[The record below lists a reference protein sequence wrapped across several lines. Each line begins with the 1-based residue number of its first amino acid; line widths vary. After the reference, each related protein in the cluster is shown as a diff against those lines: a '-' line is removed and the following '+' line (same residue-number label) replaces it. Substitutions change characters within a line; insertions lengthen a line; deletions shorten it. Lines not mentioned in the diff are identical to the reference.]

1 MCGVLALHHFVLFHG
16 LKNERS
22 IHYTSVL
29 SLFHRAL
36 VSFHGFSV
44 FVTTH
49 GFKRA
54 SLEFDSSQDPGDSGL

>member
-1 MCGVLALHHFVLFHG
+1 MCGVLALQHFVLFHG

-44 FVTTH
+44 FVATH
-49 GFKRA
+49 G
-54 SLEFDSSQDPGDSGL
+54 L